1 MCRGDQLSS
10 VYPFCRSISI
20 ARRENGGRFSRFDSK
35 PEGITGIIESD
46 RIAGRLPVVLASRK
60 PAGWI
65 HMFLPRKNVDEREML
80 PKSAGVPNKE
90 ITMIGANL
98 FRYKACPGG
107 SCVPSGPAVTL
118 AMLVLL
124 LSLAFPFARPL
135 SALSGSAAH
144 AADQADQYEG
154 KRAEM
159 VASQLAGRGIEN
171 REVLEAM
178 AEVQRHLFVPENLRR
193 LAYGDFP
200 LPIGHGQTISQPY
213 IVAFMTEVIRPAPG
227 QRVLEIGT
235 GSGYQAAV
243 LAELVAEVY
252 TIEIVPELAQSAD
265 NRLRQ
270 LGYANVKT
278 REGDGYYGW
287 PEAGPFDAI
296 VVTAAAEFIPPP
308 LLQQLKE
315 GGLMII
321 PVGSPF
327 HVQHLMLVNKE
338 KGDRVTTRKLMPVRF
353 VPFRRAE

>member
-1 MCRGDQLSS
+1 
-10 VYPFCRSISI
+10 
-20 ARRENGGRFSRFDSK
+20 
-35 PEGITGIIESD
+35 
-46 RIAGRLPVVLASRK
+46 
-60 PAGWI
+60 
-65 HMFLPRKNVDEREML
+65 
-80 PKSAGVPNKE
+80 
-90 ITMIGANL
+90 MIGANP
-98 FRYKACPGG
+98 FRYNECSGK
-107 SCVPSGPAVTL
+107 SFIPSGPAVTL
-118 AMLVLL
+118 ALLVFL
-124 LSLAFPFARPL
+124 LSLGSPFAGPR
-135 SALSGSAAH
+135 SAQGGSKAP

-154 KRAEM
+154 KREEM
-159 VASQLAGRGIEN
+159 VASQLAGRGIEDK
-171 REVLEAM
+171 EVLGAM
-178 AEVQRHLFVPENLRR
+178 AKVPRHLFVSEDLRR
-193 LAYGDFP
+193 MAYGDFP

-252 TIEIVPELAQSAD
+252 TIEIVPELAQSAG
-265 NRLRQ
+265 NRLQQ

-287 PEAGPFDAI
+287 AEAGPFDAI
-296 VVTAAAEFIPPP
+296 VVTAAVEFIPPP

-338 KGDRVTTRKLMPVRF
+338 KGDRITTRKLMPVRF